1 MQVSIQRCK
10 VLPTIFPNLTTKS
23 FRLELMAKSTLALA
37 FQMMTTLI
45 YRELELQFLKV
56 EHSSN
61 TWDFVVRFGTLNPSI
76 SRSVLLACDS
86 WCSFSGRN
94 LCASESMSPL
104 SRCCVSR
111 YCGSSGESHRILC
124 PATLFPQTTF
134 IRDTNKKISGRLRL
148 RKRPLFNLMGVNL

>member
-10 VLPTIFPNLTTKS
+10 VLPTIFPNLTTTS
-23 FRLELMAKSTLALA
+23 FRLELMAKSTLARA

-86 WCSFSGRN
+86 WCSFSGRT
-94 LCASESMSPL
+94 LCANESMSPL
-104 SRCCVSR
+104 SRC
-111 YCGSSGESHRILC
+111 CGSSGESHRILC

-148 RKRPLFNLMGVNL
+148 RKRPLFNLMGVNR